1 MAQVVRKL
9 AVIGQGL
16 IGSSITRAVVE
27 RGIVAEL
34 VVTDSSEKVRRRVRE
49 LGLGEAKVV
58 DTGEE
63 AVADADLVIICVP
76 VGQIAKV
83 AAEIAPAMKAGAILS
98 DVGSVKASVVAD
110 ILPALPDGIHLV
122 PAHPLAGTEQS
133 GPEAGLPS
141 LFINRW
147 CILTPPDGTDGSAVE
162 KAKQFWEALG
172 SKAEIMTPEH
182 HDYVLSITSHL
193 PHVAAYSI
201 FHTALRYERE
211 TNSDVVKFSAGG
223 FRDFTRIAS
232 SNPAMWRDIFLGNKD
247 QVLEILRRF
256 MGDLDEFAKAI
267 EAGDGEKLEKL
278 LSTSRLTRRK
288 VIEKE
293 HISLQPK
300 PDSLKS
306 DRVLARPYSSDF

>member
-1 MAQVVRKL
+1 MGQVVRKL

-16 IGSSITRAVVE
+16 IGSSITRAAVE
-27 RGIVAEL
+27 RGIVSEL
-34 VVTDSSEKVRRRVRE
+34 VVTDNSDKVRRRVRE

-63 AVADADLVIICVP
+63 AVAGADLVIICVP

-98 DVGSVKASVVAD
+98 DVGSVKASVVAE
-110 ILPALPDGIHLV
+110 ILPVLPDGIHLV

-147 CILTPPDGTDGSAVE
+147 CILTPPDGTDASAVE

-201 FHTALRYERE
+201 FHTALKYERE

-247 QVLEILRRF
+247 QVLDILRRF
-256 MGDLDEFAKAI
+256 MGDLEEFAKAI
-267 EAGDGEKLEKL
+267 KAEDGEKLEKL

-306 DRVLARPYSSDF
+306 DRALARPYSSDF

>member
-1 MAQVVRKL
+1 MGQVVKKL

-16 IGSSITRAVVE
+16 IGSSITRAAVE
-27 RGIVAEL
+27 RGVVSEL
-34 VVTDSSEKVRRRVRE
+34 VVTDNSDKVRRRVRE

-58 DTGEE
+58 DTSAE
-63 AVADADLVIICVP
+63 AVADADLVVICVP

-83 AAEIAPAMKAGAILS
+83 AAEVAPVMKAGAILS
-98 DVGSVKASVVAD
+98 DVGSVKASVVAE
-110 ILPALPDGIHLV
+110 ILPVLPHGIHLV

-147 CILTPPDGTDGSAVE
+147 CILTPPDGTDPSAVE

-201 FHTALRYERE
+201 FHTALKYERE

-232 SNPAMWRDIFLGNKD
+232 SNPAMWRDIFLGNKV
-247 QVLEILRRF
+247 QVLDILRRF
-256 MGDLDEFAKAI
+256 MGDLDEFANAI
-267 EAGDGEKLEKL
+267 EAEDGEKLEKL

-306 DRVLARPYSSDF
+306 DRALARPYSSDF